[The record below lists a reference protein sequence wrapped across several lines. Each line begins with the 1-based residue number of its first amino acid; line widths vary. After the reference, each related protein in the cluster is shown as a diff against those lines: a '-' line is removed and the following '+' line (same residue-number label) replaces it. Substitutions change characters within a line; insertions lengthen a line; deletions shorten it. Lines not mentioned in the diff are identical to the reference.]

1 MVPIGSFLRWL
12 SSTAGYV
19 PGNEAQLSLSDLL
32 TTSGSSL
39 VVATRF
45 YPGAQKTLRSSWQA
59 FRLQLR
65 ASLATANRSAFALS
79 QSLTTPFAVP
89 LLVSKTVILVTGAF
103 IPKTSFRSNFLCV
116 LFFDWCFFALFPLK
130 LALTAGLFWVYNAR
144 KPRSLFYPPKEIPM
158 NPKSPRIF
166 FAVITFAFGCFAV
179 TQAQTVATT
188 PSPSPAASPI
198 AAPSPGPDQKAYDEA
213 RRVKDPQKK
222 IEALEKIIKD
232 FPERFTAF
240 QARNDILDTVIKNFP
255 TQTDRIKAAAERYL
269 TPTPGFG
276 VVSSSNYITVAA
288 KLMEAGLML
297 DWAEE
302 LARKGAAQYED
313 ENAKQMRRQRARYED
328 TLGRIYLK
336 QGRIKEAKTHLKL
349 ALTNDPE
356 LTTTLVALG
365 QIAEQGRHHKEAL
378 EYFSAAAVKSALRK
392 PDRQLME
399 TAYRATHKDSLA
411 GLEDL
416 LDDKYRK
423 LNAGIRFDHY
433 QASSKRTNRIAL
445 AELFTG
451 SGCGPCV
458 AADLGFD
465 GLLER
470 YSRKDLVVL
479 VYHLH
484 IPLPD
489 PMTNPATV
497 ERGKY
502 YTVPGTPTS
511 VVDGIKLSGGGG
523 SRDMTKGFFDRVNPK
538 IESELESPAQAQITL
553 TGTVEGDLVKANV
566 TVDEVKT
573 PSVDLKLQIA
583 LTEEEVRYTGEN
595 GIRFHPMVVR
605 SLGGKDAN
613 GFALTGSA
621 PTKVEWTFDVKAMS
635 SELKK
640 YLDSYEQQGHRG
652 DTFTF
657 SEKKFQIDPNK
668 LSLVAFVQNMKTK
681 EILQTVYIKLSPAA
695 TASAQTN
702 AN

>member
-1 MVPIGSFLRWL
+1 
-12 SSTAGYV
+12 
-19 PGNEAQLSLSDLL
+19 
-32 TTSGSSL
+32 
-39 VVATRF
+39 
-45 YPGAQKTLRSSWQA
+45 
-59 FRLQLR
+59 
-65 ASLATANRSAFALS
+65 
-79 QSLTTPFAVP
+79 
-89 LLVSKTVILVTGAF
+89 
-103 IPKTSFRSNFLCV
+103 
-116 LFFDWCFFALFPLK
+116 
-130 LALTAGLFWVYNAR
+130 
-144 KPRSLFYPPKEIPM
+144 M

-166 FAVITFAFGCFAV
+166 LALIIFAFGCFA
-179 TQAQTVATT
+179 TAHAQTVVTT
-188 PSPSPAASPI
+188 PSPSPGTSPTM
-198 AAPSPGPDQKAYDEA
+198 APAPPPDQKAYDEA
-213 RRVKDPQKK
+213 RRIKDPEKK
-222 IEALEKIIKD
+222 IEALEKMVKD
-232 FPERFTAF
+232 FPDRFTAL
-240 QARNDILDTVIKNFP
+240 QARSDILDTLIRNFP
-255 TQTDRIKAAAERYL
+255 TQTGRIRGAAERYL
-269 TPTPGFG
+269 TPTPGL
-276 VVSSSNYITVAA
+276 VVIGSSNYINVAA

-313 ENAKQMRRQRARYED
+313 ETAKQMRRQRARYQD

-336 QGRIKEAKTHLKL
+336 QGRIKEAKTYLRQ

-356 LTTTLVALG
+356 LTTALIALG
-365 QIAEQGRHHKEAL
+365 QIAETGGHHKEAL
-378 EYFSAAAVKSALRK
+378 DYLSSAAVKSGLK
-392 PDRQLME
+392 KSDRQQME
-399 TAYRATHKDSLA
+399 AAYRATHNDSLA

-423 LNAGIRFDHY
+423 LNAGIHFDHY
-433 QASSKRTNRIAL
+433 QASAKRTNRIAL

-484 IPLPD
+484 VPLPD

-502 YTVPGTPTS
+502 YAVPGTPTP
-511 VVDGIKLSGGGG
+511 VVDGFRLPSAGG
-523 SRDMTKGFFDRVNPK
+523 SRDMTRGFFDRVNPK

-553 TGTVEGDLVKANV
+553 TGWLEGDLVRAKV

-605 SLGGKDAN
+605 SLGGKEAN

-621 PTKVEWTFDVKAMS
+621 PTKIEWTFDVKAMS
-635 SELKK
+635 AELKK
-640 YLDSYEQQGHRG
+640 YLDAYEQQGHRG

-657 SEKKFQIDPNK
+657 SEKKFQIDQTK

-681 EILQTVYIKLSPAA
+681 EVLQTVYIKLSPTA
-695 TASAQTN
+695 TASGQTN